1 MTFAANVALLVLA
14 GLVNVFTLIYLF
26 RSPWWRNHVGRIY
39 AVKSVVLSAVLNQI
53 VLSIWWDADYPGRQ
67 AIRLAIYAL
76 GALVY
81 VPMIWSLVL
90 EQQRDR
96 RKPENESDDAPSDA
110 ADVRS
115 SADGVDDEVES
126 R

>member
-53 VLSIWWDADYPGRQ
+53 VLPIWWDADYPGRQ
-67 AIRLAIYAL
+67 VIRLAIYAL

-81 VPMIWSLVL
+81 LPMIWSLVL

-96 RKPENESDDAPSDA
+96 RKPEESENEVA
-110 ADVRS
+110 
-115 SADGVDDEVES
+115 SA
-126 R
+126 

>member
-1 MTFAANVALLVLA
+1 MTLAANVALLALA
-14 GLVNVFTLIYLF
+14 VLVNVFTLIYLV

-53 VLSIWWDADYPGRQ
+53 VLSIWWDTDYPGRQ
-67 AIRLAIYAL
+67 AIRLTIYAL

-96 RKPENESDDAPSDA
+96 RKLDEKKDG
-110 ADVRS
+110 VI
-115 SADGVDDEVES
+115 ADGEAAS